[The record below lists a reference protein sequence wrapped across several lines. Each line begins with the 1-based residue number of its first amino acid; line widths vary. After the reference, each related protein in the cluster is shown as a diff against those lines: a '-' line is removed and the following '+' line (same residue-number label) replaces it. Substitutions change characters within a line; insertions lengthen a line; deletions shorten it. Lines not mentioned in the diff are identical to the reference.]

1 MSLKVQVPTPAVI
14 ANPPLQH
21 PLRHELFEQVVI
33 VCDPISEQDL
43 CFSGQKP
50 CMVEKLKSQHKLK
63 QRTLAKSWNSSC
75 LLLWKTW
82 RNKSFLFQFEA
93 KKRRCWCVWNCYVFV
108 SYFLLLIAATRI
120 MLQFIL
126 YGIWKC
132 KSKRHKKPRTCR
144 EVLDSPQS

>member
-1 MSLKVQVPTPAVI
+1 MDTNIVVTKLESCEQKKKRKRSTYPLRKDKSTSVTRAKDQMSLKVQVPTPAVI

-63 QRTLAKSWNSSC
+63 QRTLAKS
-75 LLLWKTW
+75 
-82 RNKSFLFQFEA
+82 
-93 KKRRCWCVWNCYVFV
+93 
-108 SYFLLLIAATRI
+108 
-120 MLQFIL
+120 
-126 YGIWKC
+126 
-132 KSKRHKKPRTCR
+132 
-144 EVLDSPQS
+144 